1 MAKKT
6 VASLKN
12 KDAKSFTKVV
22 RFKKNEATGSYSTTV
37 DIMPKDS
44 VKDFLCLLYTSDA
57 ADD

>member
-22 RFKKNEATGSYSTTV
+22 RFKKNETSDGYSTSV
-37 DIMPKDS
+37 DIMPKES
-44 VKDFLCLLYTSDA
+44 VKDFLSKK
-57 ADD
+57 